1 MKHIKNFFYNI
12 NDLILAV
19 IILAAAAVLI
29 YWRLDIILDYPE
41 KMLES
46 SNNDTIIEEIQV
58 PEETPDE
65 TEEEPTETEKEAET
79 EEENEPVEEE
89 PAVETGSIFID
100 GKLSEDV
107 TVKIQGGSAN
117 AAVNS
122 LISAN
127 FFDDYNQYSDAVK
140 SFGGT
145 PENIKAGTY
154 SFRKDTTLERIL
166 DVITF

>member
-12 NDLILAV
+12 NDLILAA

-41 KMLES
+41 KVLES
-46 SNNDTIIEEIQV
+46 NNNNTVIEEIQV
-58 PEETPDE
+58 PEE
-65 TEEEPTETEKEAET
+65 EEESAET
-79 EEENEPVEEE
+79 EVETEPVEEE
-89 PAVETGSIFID
+89 EEPIEEEPAIAAGSMFVD
-100 GKLSEDV
+100 GKLKEDV
-107 TVKIQGGSAN
+107 TVTIQGGSAN
-117 AAVNS
+117 AAVSS

-127 FFDDYNQYSDAVK
+127 FFDDYKQYSEAVE
-140 SFGGT
+140 SLGGT

-154 SFRKDTTLERIL
+154 SFRKDTSLESIL